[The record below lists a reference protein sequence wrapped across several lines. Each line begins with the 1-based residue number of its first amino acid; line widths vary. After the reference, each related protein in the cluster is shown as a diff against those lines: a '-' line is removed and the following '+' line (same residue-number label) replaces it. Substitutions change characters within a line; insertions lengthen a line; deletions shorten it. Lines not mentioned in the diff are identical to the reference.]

1 MADTPRNPLEK
12 EGYILEFS
20 DDFDQGV
27 LDTDKWIPYDLP
39 QWSSRE
45 QARARYTFA
54 ESALVL
60 QIEKDQPMS
69 MPAYDGDVKTSSIQ
83 TGLFSGPV
91 GSSIGQHHFREGLV
105 VLEEQP
111 TIRTYTPQ
119 YGYFEARVKTDNRPG
134 SMAAI
139 WMIGFEEI
147 PEESG
152 EIAMFEL
159 FADQMTDTMSEVR
172 YGIHPWGDPTLTDAY
187 YHEDLPI
194 NATEYHIY
202 ALEWTPDHVDFYV
215 DNVKRRT
222 VQQSVAYPMQF
233 MMGIYELPG
242 EGVTPQEQPRQF
254 YVDYFRG
261 YQPIGGY

>member
-1 MADTPRNPLEK
+1 MADIPRNPLEK

-27 LDTDKWIPYDLP
+27 LDTDKWVPYDLP

-45 QARARYTFA
+45 QAWARYTFA
-54 ESALVL
+54 ESSLVL

-69 MPAYDGDVKTSSIQ
+69 MPNYDGDVKTSSIQ

-147 PEESG
+147 PEEL
-152 EIAMFEL
+152 L
-159 FADQMTDTMSEVR
+159 FL
-172 YGIHPWGDPTLTDAY
+172 I
-187 YHEDLPI
+187 
-194 NATEYHIY
+194 
-202 ALEWTPDHVDFYV
+202 F
-215 DNVKRRT
+215 
-222 VQQSVAYPMQF
+222 
-233 MMGIYELPG
+233 
-242 EGVTPQEQPRQF
+242 
-254 YVDYFRG
+254 
-261 YQPIGGY
+261 